1 MQGNLMKISI
11 FAPATIANF
20 SVGFDSLGVALSD
33 IEGSLFGDVVTIEP
47 ALETT
52 MHITGSFAHKLPTNP
67 IDNLVVKCSHLFH
80 KQLSERGGPHKTFT
94 LTLEKRMP
102 IGSGLGSSSASVSA
116 ALVALN
122 HFYGHPFSDKELLL
136 FAGEMEGAVSGSIHY
151 DNVAPCLFGG
161 LQLIM
166 SDTATCVSL
175 PLFED
180 WFLVLYHPGI
190 EVPTEN
196 ARAILPH
203 SLPRTG
209 SIIYWQKLA
218 CFIHASHIKDSK
230 LAAQQMHDVLIEPY
244 RATLIPHF
252 DEGREAA
259 MNAGALAFGISGSGP
274 TCFAITESIDAAHR
288 VQGAIVGAM
297 HGTDE
302 LFSKI
307 CTISKTGARVV

>member
-1 MQGNLMKISI
+1 MKISI

-47 ALETT
+47 APETT
-52 MHITGSFAHKLPTNP
+52 MHITGAFAHKLPINP

-80 KQLSERGGPHKTFT
+80 KQLSERDIAHKTFT

-102 IGSGLGSSSASVSA
+102 IGSGLGSSSASITA

-122 HFYGHPFSDKELLL
+122 HFYDHPFNDQELFV
-136 FAGEMEGAVSGSIHY
+136 FAGEMEKSVNGSIHY

-161 LQLIM
+161 VQLIM
-166 SDTATCVSL
+166 QNTQSCESL
-175 PLFED
+175 PFFD
-180 WFLVLYHPGI
+180 NWVLVIYHPGI
-190 EVPTEN
+190 EILTEM
-196 ARAILPH
+196 ARKILPY
-203 SLPRTG
+203 SLPRTD

-218 CFIHASHIKDSK
+218 CFIHASHTKDSA

-252 DEGREAA
+252 DDGREAA

-274 TCFAITESIDAAHR
+274 TCFAVTDSIDVAHGVR
-288 VQGAIVGAM
+288 DAIAGAM

-302 LFSKI
+302 SFSKI
-307 CTISKTGARVV
+307 CTILKTGARVV